1 MGVFVYLLGQYTI
14 IRIHQILPPSPVV
27 PTMNLN
33 THRADILIVD
43 DTPANL
49 QLLATSLSK
58 HGYNVRAVTDG
69 RHALMAA
76 RAVPPDLI
84 LLDIMMPEMDGFQ
97 VCTQLKADE
106 KLKGIPVIFI
116 SALDE
121 TVDKVHGFQLGGAD
135 YVSKPFKLEEVLARM
150 EIHLTLYHQRRQLE
164 QAREQDR
171 LYFEKI
177 SQLKDEFVSTAS
189 HDLKNPLTN
198 IKLSVDLLRRA
209 AEKNDPQLHQKYLT
223 NIYNQVERMQQLI
236 TDLLDIVKLE
246 TGRALVREKVS
257 MRPFLQRVVDDFA
270 LVAQESHLELVY
282 EPPASELI
290 AHIDP
295 QQLGQALHNLLSN
308 AIKYTPRGGRVQLA
322 AEQHHEQMQITVQDT
337 GLGIPE
343 ADIPHVFDK
352 FYRVA
357 DAAHMSVEGT
367 GLGLSIVQ
375 TVVEQHG
382 GRVQLTS
389 QLGQGSVF
397 TILVPNP
404 NN

>member
-1 MGVFVYLLGQYTI
+1 
-14 IRIHQILPPSPVV
+14 
-27 PTMNLN
+27 MNLN

-49 QLLATSLSK
+49 QLLTTTLSK

-97 VCTQLKADE
+97 VCAQVKADA
-106 KLKGIPVIFI
+106 KLKDIPIIFI

-209 AEKNDPQLHQKYLT
+209 AEKNDPHLHQKYLA

-246 TGRALVREKVS
+246 TGRALVREKVNI
-257 MRPFLQRVVDDFA
+257 RPFLQRVVDDFA

-282 EPPASELI
+282 ESPATELI

-308 AIKYTPRGGRVQLA
+308 AIKYTPKGGRVQLA

-343 ADIPHVFDK
+343 ADIPHVFEK

-382 GRVQLTS
+382 GRVHLAS

-404 NN
+404 NS